1 MDETTK
7 VYDIKQQET
16 MDYVYNKR
24 KAMVDKMFKDGVPG
38 DVGTAR
44 VVNEILSGMEGQVE
58 TTVKLELAK
67 NKDETNSM
75 AVNMVT
81 ELLNQVNNQIINN
94 RTEDIP
100 ELIGDEKDIDV
111 VDGETEL
118 DPKDLDVADFVE
130 N

>member
-24 KAMVDKMFKDGVPG
+24 KAMVDEMFKNGVPN

-44 VVNEILSGMEGQVE
+44 VINEILSGMEGQVE

-81 ELLNQVNNQIINN
+81 ELLNQVNEQVINK
-94 RTEDIP
+94 RKEDIP
-100 ELIGDEKDIDV
+100 ELIGDEKEIEV
-111 VDGETEL
+111 VEGETEI
-118 DPKDLDVADFVE
+118 DPIPLDVNNFVE

>member
-1 MDETTK
+1 
-7 VYDIKQQET
+7 

-24 KAMVDKMFKDGVPG
+24 KAMVDEMFKNGVPN

-44 VVNEILSGMEGQVE
+44 VINEILSGMEGQVE

-81 ELLNQVNNQIINN
+81 ELLNQVNEQVINK
-94 RTEDIP
+94 RKEDIP
-100 ELIGDEKDIDV
+100 ELIGDEKEIEV
-111 VDGETEL
+111 VEGETEI
-118 DPKDLDVADFVE
+118 DPIPLDVNNFVE